1 MPATAKIASGTPT
14 PMPALAPVL
23 NPESIEPFLD
33 VSFCDDEAAVELDPI
48 SECDPALVFVLLAAA
63 VVGV

>member
-1 MPATAKIASGTPT
+1 
-14 PMPALAPVL
+14 MPALAPVL